1 MNVWMST
8 EAENADSG
16 GWSKKMR
23 FPKLSGRL
31 LIAIPGIVLFLI
43 VLFEL
48 PVIWGLFLFSTLSLL
63 AGFESASLC
72 TPNGLNCISRILIA
86 LFCGISSYF
95 IAVEHVL
102 QIPALILPGAA
113 VAITV
118 LHSSGPEHSRR
129 RMAGTAGL
137 ASLYAMGFGL
147 MGRLFLNLGP
157 SVVLVV
163 LAICWVGDSAAYFV
177 GVSMGKNKLLPRVS
191 PKKSWEGFFGGLAG
205 SIVGALA
212 VGHFTDIAVV
222 PLLVLGFAGG
232 IAGVYGDLF
241 ESALKRDAGVKD
253 SGSILLGHG
262 GILDRFD
269 SAVVVA
275 PVALAVLHLFEI
287 IT

>member
-1 MNVWMST
+1 MT
-8 EAENADSG
+8 
-16 GWSKKMR
+16 
-23 FPKLSGRL
+23 FPRLTGRL
-31 LIAIPGIVLFLI
+31 LISLPGIALFMVVLFK
-43 VLFEL
+43 L

-63 AGFESASLC
+63 AGFESASMC
-72 TPNGLNCISRILIA
+72 TPRGLNSISRIFIA

-113 VAITV
+113 VTITV
-118 LHSSGPEHSRR
+118 LYSSGPEHARR

-147 MGRLFLNLGP
+147 MGRLFLTMGP
-157 SVVLVV
+157 MVVLVV
-163 LAICWVGDSAAYFV
+163 LAICWVGDSAAYFI
-177 GVSMGKNKLLPRVS
+177 GVAMGKNKLMPRVS
-191 PKKSWEGFFGGLAG
+191 PKKSWEGFFGGLTG
-205 SIVGALA
+205 SVVGAMA
-212 VGHFTDIAVV
+212 VGYFTDISTV

-241 ESALKRDAGVKD
+241 ESALKRDAGIKD
-253 SGSILLGHG
+253 SGTILLGHG

-275 PVALAVLHLFEI
+275 PVALVVLYLFGF

>member
-1 MNVWMST
+1 MT
-8 EAENADSG
+8 
-16 GWSKKMR
+16 

-31 LIAIPGIVLFLI
+31 LVAFPGIAMFLVVLFK
-43 VLFEL
+43 L

-63 AGFESASLC
+63 AGFESASMC
-72 TPNGLNCISRILIA
+72 TPRGLNSVSRILIA

-102 QIPALILPGAA
+102 QIPALMLPGAA
-113 VAITV
+113 VTITV
-118 LHSSGPEHSRR
+118 LYSSGPEHSRR

-147 MGRLFLNLGP
+147 MGRLFLNTGP
-157 SVVLVV
+157 WVVLVV
-163 LAICWVGDSAAYFV
+163 LAICWAGDSAAYFV
-177 GVSMGKNKLLPRVS
+177 GVSMGKNKLLPKVS
-191 PKKSWEGFFGGLAG
+191 PKKSWEGFFGGLIGSVAG
-205 SIVGALA
+205 SLA
-212 VGHFTDIAVV
+212 VGHFTDIPII

-232 IAGVYGDLF
+232 IAGVFGDLF

-275 PVALAVLHLFEI
+275 PVALVILYLFGI
-287 IT
+287 IA

>member
-1 MNVWMST
+1 MT
-8 EAENADSG
+8 
-16 GWSKKMR
+16 

-31 LIAIPGIVLFLI
+31 LIALPGIALFLVVLFR
-43 VLFEL
+43 L
-48 PVIWGLFLFSTLSLL
+48 PVIWGLFLFSTLALL
-63 AGFESASLC
+63 AGYESAEMC
-72 TPNGLNCISRILIA
+72 TPRGLNAFSRVLIA

-118 LHSSGPEHSRR
+118 LYSSGPEHSRR

-147 MGRLFLNLGP
+147 MGRLFLGMGP
-157 SVVLVV
+157 WVVLVV
-163 LAICWVGDSAAYFV
+163 LAICWAGDSAAYFV
-177 GVSMGKNKLLPRVS
+177 GVSMGKNKLMPRVS

-205 SIVGALA
+205 SVAGSLV
-212 VGHFTDIAVV
+212 VGHFTDIPLV

-241 ESALKRDAGVKD
+241 ESALKRDACIKD
-253 SGSILLGHG
+253 SSNILLGHG

-275 PVALAVLHLFEI
+275 PVAVVILHLFGI